1 MDTVTNAS
9 GNRLI
14 ELCKSSDLRIVYG
27 RIGECGQFTNIITY
41 GKSLIDY
48 ALASVD
54 LFPVIS
60 TFKVHDMFS
69 LSSHLPISVNLCFT
83 CPNVEDTEEEIVI
96 DKIVWDENKT
106 EQLTNSMQTNISFTK
121 PYR

>member
-1 MDTVTNAS
+1 MDTVTNASGNSMDTVTNAS

-14 ELCKSSDLRIVYG
+14 ELCLSFDLRIVYG
-27 RIGECGQFTNIITY
+27 RIGECGQFTNIIAY

-60 TFKVHDMFS
+60 TFKVHDMSS
-69 LSSHLPISVNLCFT
+69 LSSHLPISVNLCLPVRMLKILRNKWSLIRLYGMRIK
-83 CPNVEDTEEEIVI
+83 PN
-96 DKIVWDENKT
+96 N
-106 EQLTNSMQTNISFTK
+106 
-121 PYR
+121 